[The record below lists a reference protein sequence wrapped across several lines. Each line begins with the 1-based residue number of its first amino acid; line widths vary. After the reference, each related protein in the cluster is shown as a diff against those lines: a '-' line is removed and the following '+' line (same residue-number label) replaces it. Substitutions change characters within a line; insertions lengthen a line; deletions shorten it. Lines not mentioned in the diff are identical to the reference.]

1 MKKIYDAF
9 LIALLL
15 LVVACTRVEVGSGVE
30 VCSGGDGTT
39 ECSDA
44 HDESD
49 NSDNSNHSD
58 NSDNSS

>member
-1 MKKIYDAF
+1 
-9 LIALLL
+9 LL